1 MKGFCCLI
9 ILEKGEGERMEGVIT
24 AFVMMLGVVSVYIFA
39 NISIGAGLALF
50 ILTVI
55 LIDFFYRIG
64 LLTDEEIRR

>member
-1 MKGFCCLI
+1 
-9 ILEKGEGERMEGVIT
+9 MEGVIT